1 MFNEYVSKYLKMQE
15 HTNIMVNVSLRMS
28 ISQVPKDTFC
38 SRWIF
43 SIPIGVRLPLMYAI
57 KSLNKAW
64 RAIYVSNIEQS
75 SRNPKVPSY
84 LYLEKGSSFLLILIS
99 IQSRLK
105 ELLDFS
111 FKMRPGQNRQPMYL
125 H

>member
-1 MFNEYVSKYLKMQE
+1 MFNEYVCKYLKMHK
-15 HTNIMVNVSLRMS
+15 HTNIIVNVSLCTS
-28 ISQVPKDTFC
+28 ISQVTNDTSY
-38 SRWIF
+38 SRQSF
-43 SIPIGVRLPLMYAI
+43 SIPIGVHLPLMYAI

-111 FKMRPGQNRQPMYL
+111 FKM
-125 H
+125 